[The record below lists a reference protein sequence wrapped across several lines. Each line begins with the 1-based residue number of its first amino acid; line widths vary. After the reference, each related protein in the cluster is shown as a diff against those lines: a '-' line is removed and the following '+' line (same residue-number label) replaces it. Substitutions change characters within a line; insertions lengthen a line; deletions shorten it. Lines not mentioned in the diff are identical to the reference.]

1 VSGGL
6 STSWLAVRLGL
17 DPLQVNRLRESGRLF
32 GVRGERGEYVFPAWQ
47 FDGEGR
53 TLPVVTRILER
64 ARAARVRPEQLLELL
79 ERPVGLVGHTRFLDL
94 LLGGSEARV
103 VAELATV

>member
-1 VSGGL
+1 MSGL

-17 DPLQVNRLRESGRLF
+17 DPVQVNRLRESGRLL
-32 GVRGERGEYVFPAWQ
+32 GVPGDRGEYVFPAWQ
-47 FDGEGR
+47 FDDDGR
-53 TLPVVTRILER
+53 PLPVVTRLLDR

-79 ERPVGLVGHTRFLDL
+79 ERPVGLVGRTRFLDL

-103 VAELATV
+103 VAELAAV

>member
-1 VSGGL
+1 VSGL

-17 DPLQVNRLRESGRLF
+17 DPVQVNRLRESGRLL
-32 GVRGERGEYVFPAWQ
+32 GLPGDRGEYVFPAWQ
-47 FDGEGR
+47 FDDDGR
-53 TLPVVTRILER
+53 PLPVVTRLLDR

-79 ERPVGLVGHTRFLDL
+79 ERPVGLVGRTRFLDL

-103 VAELATV
+103 VAELAAV

>member
-1 VSGGL
+1 VSGL

-17 DPLQVNRLRESGRLF
+17 DPVQVNRLRESGRLL
-32 GVRGERGEYVFPAWQ
+32 GVRDERGEYVFPAWQ
-47 FDGEGR
+47 FDDDGR
-53 TLPVVTRILER
+53 PLPVVTRLLER
-64 ARAARVRPEQLLELL
+64 ARAARVRPEQVLELL
-79 ERPVGLVGHTRFLDL
+79 ERPVGLVGRTRFLDL